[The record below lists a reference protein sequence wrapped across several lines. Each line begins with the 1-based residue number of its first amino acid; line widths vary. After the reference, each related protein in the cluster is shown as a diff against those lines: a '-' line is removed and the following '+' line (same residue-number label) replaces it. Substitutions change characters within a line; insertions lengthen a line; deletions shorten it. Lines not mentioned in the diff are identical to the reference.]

1 MLVDSKQK
9 ELQPQEIILEATTQ
23 TKSEYTPDQV
33 LASVMVEV
41 REPGVVLMQEGNTL
55 YISHKCKDRVAYARA
70 LNADTAQNYVENSII
85 YAKAMYTA
93 GYDTLVVDFN
103 DKTIFSLF
111 DAIVS
116 DKNRQRV
123 SPDKDGKPTVS
134 YTVKNLSTGYRI
146 TCNIGPKRAGQL
158 K

>member
-70 LNADTAQNYVENSII
+70 LNADIAQNYVENTII
-85 YAKAMYTA
+85 YCKAMYLA
-93 GYDTLVVDFN
+93 GYDALVVDFN
-103 DKTIFSLF
+103 DKTILNLF
-111 DAIVS
+111 NAMVS
-116 DKNRQRV
+116 NKNRQKIN
-123 SPDKDGKPTVS
+123 PDKDGKPTVG
-134 YTVKNLSTGYRI
+134 YVVKDISTGYRV
-146 TCNIGPKRAGQL
+146 TFTMGPKRTGQV

>member
-33 LASVMVEV
+33 LATVMVEAK
-41 REPGVVLMQEGNTL
+41 EPGVVLMQQGNTL

-70 LNADTAQNYVENSII
+70 LNADTAQNYVENSIV
-85 YAKAMYTA
+85 YAKAMYAA
-93 GYDTLVVDFN
+93 GYDTLVVDFS
-103 DKTIFSLF
+103 DKTILSLF
-111 DAIVS
+111 NALVA
-116 DKNRQRV
+116 DKNRQRIN
-123 SPDKDGKPTVS
+123 PDKDGKPTVG
-134 YTVKNLSTGYRI
+134 YVVKDISTGYRV
-146 TCNIGPKRAGQL
+146 TFTMGPKRTGQV